1 MGEKYIVNL
10 RFSKPVD
17 MGSGS
22 IPRVILTL
30 AIPAMASMFF
40 QNLYAFIDTM
50 FISWLGTVPLAAQA
64 LSIPVFYVALS
75 LGKGVQVGTA
85 TLISR
90 TRGEG
95 HIEKVEVLAR
105 AALPLLL
112 LVLSPIFLL
121 LLPGISNAFFGIMGA
136 QGEMLAQAYRYTFW
150 LVLGFP
156 VMAYVMVAEAIFMSH
171 GDTFTPMKAMLLGNG
186 ANLILAPL
194 LMFALNL
201 GIAGASMAML
211 LGQILSAIYIG
222 TRLKRHGLYML
233 TLRWQPDFIAI
244 WKETGRLGS
253 FVALT
258 FLISPVSLSLINGV
272 LASFGAAPVAAW
284 NIMSRLEMLGLLP
297 LNGMAASMIPYLSF
311 NMGQYKYQ
319 RVKDG
324 IKYFLIVAV
333 VFVLPMM
340 TLFISLPQYLM
351 FPFRASPEVMELG
364 KHAIRIAAFGHILA
378 PIDLAL
384 YSLAQ
389 GLQKPWYPMFTLGM
403 RVIVLRY
410 TLALYLGAHWG
421 AFGIYWCQPSSM
433 ALGAII
439 SSFILW
445 KLMQKVG
452 TASKSTYATGGE
464 L

>member
-1 MGEKYIVNL
+1 VKL
-10 RFSKPVD
+10 SLSKPVD

-22 IPRVILTL
+22 IPRVILAL
-30 AIPAMASMFF
+30 AIPAMMSMFF

-90 TRGEG
+90 NRGENNLEK
-95 HIEKVEVLAR
+95 IEALAG
-105 AALPLLL
+105 AALPMLL
-112 LVLSPIFLL
+112 LVMLPIFLL
-121 LLPGISNAFFGIMGA
+121 LVPGISDTFFGFMGA
-136 QGEMLAQAYRYTFW
+136 KGEMLEQVYKYTFW

-171 GDTFTPMKAMLLGNG
+171 GDTFSPMKAMLLGNG
-186 ANLILAPL
+186 ANLVLAPL
-194 LMFALNL
+194 LMFALDF

-211 LGQILSAIYIG
+211 LVQILSAIYIRAKLKQS
-222 TRLKRHGLYML
+222 RLFVP
-233 TLRWQPDFIAI
+233 TLRWQPEFIMI
-244 WKETGRLGS
+244 WKETGRLGA

-272 LASFGAAPVAAW
+272 LASFGPAPVAAW

-297 LNGMAASMIPYLSF
+297 LSGMAASMIPFISY

-319 RVKDG
+319 RIKDG
-324 IKYFLIVAV
+324 IRFFFVVAV
-333 VFVLPMM
+333 VLVLPMM
-340 TLFISLPQYLM
+340 TIFITLPQYLM
-351 FPFRASPEVMELG
+351 LPFRNSTEVMELG

-378 PIDLAL
+378 PIELAL

-410 TLALYLGAHWG
+410 TLALYLGARWG
-421 AFGIYWCQPSSM
+421 VFGIYWCQPSSM

-439 SSFILW
+439 SCVILW
-445 KLMQKVG
+445 KLMQRIEAV
-452 TASKSTYATGGE
+452 
-464 L
+464 

>member
-1 MGEKYIVNL
+1 MNL
-10 RFSKPVD
+10 SLSKPVD

-22 IPRVILTL
+22 IPRVVLAL
-30 AIPAMASMFF
+30 AIPAMMSMFF

-64 LSIPVFYVALS
+64 LSIPIFYVALS

-85 TLISR
+85 ALISR
-90 TRGEG
+90 TRGENNL
-95 HIEKVEVLAR
+95 EKVEALAG

-112 LVLSPIFLL
+112 LAILPIFLL
-121 LLPGISNAFFGIMGA
+121 LVPGISDTFFGLMGA
-136 QGEMLAQAYRYTFW
+136 KGEMLAQVYSYTFW

-194 LMFALNL
+194 LMFALDF

-211 LGQILSAIYIG
+211 LGQILSAIYIRA
-222 TRLKRHGLYML
+222 RLKQSGLFVP
-233 TLRWQPDFIAI
+233 TVKRQSEII
-244 WKETGRLGS
+244 KTWKEIGRLGA

-258 FLISPVSLSLINGV
+258 FLISPVSLTLINGV

-297 LNGMAASMIPYLSF
+297 LNGMAASMIPFLSF
-311 NMGQYKYQ
+311 NLGQYKYQ
-319 RVKDG
+319 RIKDG
-324 IKYFLIVAV
+324 IKFFFVVAV
-333 VFVLPMM
+333 IFVLPMM
-340 TLFISLPQYLM
+340 TIFILLPQYLM
-351 FPFRASPEVMELG
+351 FPFRASTEVMELG

-378 PIDLAL
+378 PIELAL

-421 AFGIYWCQPSSM
+421 AFGIFWCQPSSM

-439 SSFILW
+439 SSVMLW
-445 KLMQKVG
+445 KLMQRVE
-452 TASKSTYATGGE
+452 AM
-464 L
+464 

>member
-1 MGEKYIVNL
+1 MNL
-10 RFSKPVD
+10 SLSKPVD
-17 MGSGS
+17 MGSES
-22 IPRVILTL
+22 IPRVVLTL
-30 AIPAMASMFF
+30 AIPAMMSMFF

-90 TRGEG
+90 TRGENNLK
-95 HIEKVEVLAR
+95 KVEDLAR
-105 AALPLLL
+105 AALPMLL
-112 LVLSPIFLL
+112 LVMLPIFLL
-121 LLPGISNAFFGIMGA
+121 LIPGICDAFFGLMGA
-136 QGEMLAQAYRYTFW
+136 QGELLDQVYIYTFW

-156 VMAYVMVAEAIFMSH
+156 VMAYVMVAEAIFMAH

-194 LMFALNL
+194 LMFALDF

-211 LGQILSAIYIG
+211 LGQILSAVYIRI
-222 TRLKRHGLYML
+222 RLKQSGLFVP
-233 TLRWQPDFIAI
+233 TLRWQPEFVVT
-244 WKETGRLGS
+244 WKEIGRLGV

-297 LNGMAASMIPYLSF
+297 LNGMAASMIPFLSF
-311 NMGQYKYQ
+311 NMGRHKYQ
-319 RVKDG
+319 RIKDG
-324 IKYFLIVAV
+324 IKFFFIIAII
-333 VFVLPMM
+333 FVLPMM
-340 TLFISLPQYLM
+340 TIFILLPQYLM
-351 FPFRASPEVMELG
+351 LPFRASPEVMELG
-364 KHAIRIAAFGHILA
+364 KYAIRIAAFGHILA

-389 GLQKPWYPMFTLGM
+389 GLQKPWYPMFTLGI
-403 RVIVLRY
+403 RVIILRY
-410 TLALYLGAHWG
+410 TLALYLASRWG

-439 SSFILW
+439 SCVLLW
-445 KLMQKVG
+445 KLMQRVE
-452 TASKSTYATGGE
+452 TAG
-464 L
+464 

>member
-1 MGEKYIVNL
+1 MNL
-10 RFSKPVD
+10 SLSKPVD

-22 IPRVILTL
+22 IPRTILAL
-30 AIPAMASMFF
+30 AIPAMMSMFF
-40 QNLYAFIDTM
+40 QNLYALIDTM

-90 TRGEG
+90 TRGENNP
-95 HIEKVEVLAR
+95 EKAEALAK
-105 AALPLLL
+105 AALPILLL
-112 LVLSPIFLL
+112 AMLPIFLL
-121 LLPGISNAFFGIMGA
+121 LIPGICNAFFGLMGA
-136 QGEMLAQAYRYTFW
+136 KGEMLNQVYKYTFW

-194 LMFALNL
+194 LMFALNF

-211 LGQILSAIYIG
+211 LGQILSAIYI
-222 TRLKRHGLYML
+222 RAKLKQSGLL
-233 TLRWQPDFIAI
+233 VPTLRWQPEFTKT
-244 WKETGRLGS
+244 WKEIGRLGA

-297 LNGMAASMIPYLSF
+297 LNGMAASMIPFLSF
-311 NMGQYKYQ
+311 NLGQYKYQ
-319 RVKDG
+319 RIKEG
-324 IKYFLIVAV
+324 IKFFFVVAV

-340 TLFISLPQYLM
+340 TIFILLPQYLM
-351 FPFRASPEVMELG
+351 LPFQSSTEVMELG
-364 KHAIRIAAFGHILA
+364 KHAIRITAYGHILA
-378 PIDLAL
+378 PVELAL

-410 TLALYLGAHWG
+410 TLALYLASRWG
-421 AFGIYWCQPSSM
+421 AFGIYWCQPLSM

-439 SSFILW
+439 SFIILR
-445 KLMQKVG
+445 KLLQKVEAAIK
-452 TASKSTYATGGE
+452 TADACGAE
-464 L
+464 VI